1 MLDIALDIAND
12 HAALFAGA
20 SICYFDGVRG
30 RMIDGDIE
38 KDGEVGLV
46 LQAAETAG
54 IELHDIGLMI
64 IITTKIVD
72 YLENMT
78 DVIVLAIRI

>member
-1 MLDIALDIAND
+1 M
-12 HAALFAGA
+12 
-20 SICYFDGVRG
+20 VRWG
-30 RMIDGDIE
+30 WYCRPQRLQELSYID
-38 KDGEVGLV
+38 L
-46 LQAAETAG
+46 
-54 IELHDIGLMI
+54 GLMI

>member
-1 MLDIALDIAND
+1 MLNKALDIAND

-20 SICYFDGVRG
+20 SICDFDGVRG

-54 IELHDIGLMI
+54 IELH
-64 IITTKIVD
+64 
-72 YLENMT
+72 
-78 DVIVLAIRI
+78 